1 MNHLLTKYLAYKNE
15 HEWQILS
22 NSKDQYQTAAHLLV
36 QN

>member
-1 MNHLLTKYLAYKNE
+1 MNHLLTKYLTYKNK
-15 HEWQILS
+15 HELS